1 MMFEKLLEMDNVRV
15 LLRKIRFCI
24 VLPLYQKMLVLRIRR
39 KRKISVVFIASS
51 LAMWRYQNLYELLCE
66 HSRFNVS
73 IVLLPIRRYA
83 KEQQQNE
90 IVKLMEYFDSL
101 NIKYF
106 VGGEDTS
113 FDIRTNLQPD
123 VLFYPYPY
131 SGSHI
136 GKDDFYYFRDRL
148 LCYYPYA
155 FWMSIGDWSYN
166 ELLHNYA
173 WKLFY
178 STELHR
184 KDAKR
189 YAENRGCNVEVVGY
203 PNADNFLRKEHH
215 NFWKPQMSRK
225 KRVIWAPHFT
235 ISLEG
240 IVKQSNFLWLSGFML
255 ELAEAYSDRIQFVF
269 KPHPHLF
276 DELCKCEEWGRDKA
290 ENYYAQWE
298 KRENTQLETGE
309 FVDLFMTSDA
319 MIHDSGSFSVE
330 YHYSKN
336 PVMYIADNFEQQV
349 AEKGEFGKL
358 AMRQHYVGKCKDDII
373 NFIENVVLKG
383 DDPMKQGREEFYRE
397 YLLPPNGKTVAENT
411 MDVFLKAFC

>member
-1 MMFEKLLEMDNVRV
+1 MIFFCDMT
-15 LLRKIRFCI
+15 KIRLFLRQIRFRI
-24 VLPLYQKMLVLRIRR
+24 VHPLYQKILVWRLRR
-39 KRKISVVFIASS
+39 KKKINVVFIASS
-51 LAMWRYQNLYELLCE
+51 LAMWRYQNLYEVLCK

-73 IVLLPIRRYA
+73 IVLLPIRRHA

-90 IVKLMEYFDSL
+90 IVKVKQYFDSL
-101 NIKYF
+101 NIKYY

-113 FDIRTNLQPD
+113 FNIRAELQPD

-131 SGSHI
+131 AGSHI
-136 GKDDFYYFRDRL
+136 GKDDYYYFRDRL

-184 KDAKR
+184 KDARK
-189 YAENRGCNVEVVGY
+189 YAENRGRNVEVVGY
-203 PNADNFLRKEHH
+203 PNADNFLRKKYIDV
-215 NFWKPQMSRK
+215 WKPQISRK

-235 ISLEG
+235 ISLAG
-240 IVKQSNFLWLSGFML
+240 IVKQSNFLWMAGFML
-255 ELAEAYSDRIQFVF
+255 ELAEDYSDNIQFVF

-276 DELCKCEEWGRDKA
+276 DELCKSEEWGRDKTLH
-290 ENYYAQWE
+290 YYEEWT

-309 FVDLFMTSDA
+309 FIDLFMTSDA
-319 MIHDSGSFSVE
+319 MIHDSGSFCVE
-330 YHYSKN
+330 YHYTRN